1 MKETPDRDRREKGFA
16 LITVLLLTAVLF
28 FAAALALREATNIF
42 NEKSEAA
49 RRLRTE
55 NAAKQASAI
64 ADVWL
69 RNQIRAAHGS
79 GYFSPEAAPETDPLI
94 TIPDSFFSELENI
107 YPDHAFSCV
116 TADLHYAPSFSSE
129 AVRLGM
135 PLIPPR
141 MLEDGGTTRYF
152 MQKTSA
158 AGTEHDTLSSITKII
173 SCTRDINGEISFRTE
188 NEIF

>member
-1 MKETPDRDRREKGFA
+1 MKETPDRNRREEGFV

-28 FAAALALREATNIF
+28 FAAGFALREAMNISD
-42 NEKSEAA
+42 EKSETA

-69 RNQIRAAHGS
+69 RHQIRAAGS
-79 GYFSPEAAPETDPLI
+79 GYFSPDADPETDPLI
-94 TIPDSFFSELENI
+94 TIPESFFSELENI

-129 AVRLGM
+129 AARLGM

-141 MLEDGGTTRYF
+141 IPEEGGTTRYF

-158 AGTEHDTLSSITKII
+158 AGTEHGTISSITKII

-188 NEIF
+188 NETF